1 MWEKKL
7 AADGSDGGNCTD
19 AAQADRSVHC
29 VNNTYIWSAGGGGG
43 TAADGTLFTVF
54 LHTLNN
60 KCDGDETT
68 QCDGDADCAVANG
81 GPGGQFGF
89 AGYRDWRLPEV
100 DPPFGNVD
108 TAELETI
115 LLEPFPCGTSPCI
128 DETIF
133 GPTAASFYWSAIT
146 EEGVHFA
153 AWLVSFDDGSFSPT
167 LKRLAEFHA
176 RAVRS
181 CP

>member
-1 MWEKKL
+1 MCNDDLSGCQASEGGRFIDNGDGMVTDNQWWLMWEKKL

-29 VNNTYIWSAGGGGG
+29 VNKTYIWSAGGGGG

-81 GPGGQFGF
+81 GPGG
-89 AGYRDWRLPEV
+89 
-100 DPPFGNVD
+100 
-108 TAELETI
+108 
-115 LLEPFPCGTSPCI
+115 PCTYS
-128 DETIF
+128 
-133 GPTAASFYWSAIT
+133 SAIT
-146 EEGVHFA
+146 NTWA
-153 AWLVSFDDGSFSPT
+153 PTNAWLVNFANGVVFDFPFSKI
-167 LKRLAEFHA
+167 LNFHA

-181 CP
+181 CPWLVIWSFDPHPYPPP